1 MPDTYCKMP
10 FVGFQFTHRSNR
22 LCCSALSSK
31 KMSASDFWNSDYIQE
46 VRRKMKNNIRVPDCQ
61 KCYAQ
66 EEANV
71 HSQRKTYDTLW
82 KDYPEADLPSAMDLD
97 LSNFCNLKC
106 IMCSAD
112 RSSQWAGSVSS
123 VSQEQLDNLCS
134 ISSNIKQLTIQGGEP
149 SIMPEFV
156 YYFEHLEKIGII
168 GDIEIDCISNLTNVN
183 NRFYE
188 LLSKFKNV
196 RILASIDAYGS
207 ANDYIRHPSHF
218 EKVEQN
224 LIELSTRSNLNIS
237 LISSTQVL
245 SMYNFGEFI
254 NWFRKINDIY
264 NKNGKDFQVNINRVT
279 HPNPLNI
286 SNAPLLLKE
295 KFVKDL
301 ELYDGFDLGAQFN
314 SEIKSMQNNLLS
326 EQPALMLT
334 GNIRRNGRNIKLGAS
349 QLRQYV
355 EQIDSDRN
363 IKITNYIPNFY
374 KYL

>member
-1 MPDTYCKMP
+1 
-10 FVGFQFTHRSNR
+10 
-22 LCCSALSSK
+22 
-31 KMSASDFWNSDYIQE
+31 
-46 VRRKMKNNIRVPDCQ
+46 
-61 KCYAQ
+61 
-66 EEANV
+66 
-71 HSQRKTYDTLW
+71 
-82 KDYPEADLPSAMDLD
+82 
-97 LSNFCNLKC
+97 
-106 IMCSAD
+106 
-112 RSSQWAGSVSS
+112 
-123 VSQEQLDNLCS
+123 
-134 ISSNIKQLTIQGGEP
+134 
-149 SIMPEFV
+149 
-156 YYFEHLEKIGII
+156 
-168 GDIEIDCISNLTNVN
+168 
-183 NRFYE
+183 
-188 LLSKFKNV
+188 
-196 RILASIDAYGS
+196 
-207 ANDYIRHPSHF
+207 
-218 EKVEQN
+218 
-224 LIELSTRSNLNIS
+224 
-237 LISSTQVL
+237 
-245 SMYNFGEFI
+245 MYNFGEFI